1 MKPMLGFLT
10 PQAKDSADPLLSA
23 KTAGAWLRELP
34 ALDVVG
40 RQQHVIRALDKM
52 RKSQAVVDLAR
63 VGAIQFVD
71 AALGAD
77 RRQLIKQYIENA
89 ESSPKLAD
97 RIWQALW
104 EMSQGFTL
112 AYHGALEQALQQAT
126 NARWKPML
134 PLLFVR
140 LLHFHGTDAKLRV
153 FKYERW
159 IPAKW
164 MELHQLY
171 LRACEMSC
179 DRQSVALPA
188 AGAGAQPWTVEQ
200 EYLYVLLV
208 HQLNTGNL
216 GPAEI
221 DWASSQLRAWSRRL
235 TLDQIPKSLEGFF
248 VDLAG
253 RGGLV
258 RRNGNDRGSMLR
270 YVDTTPLSDALERA
284 VAALRDAEA
293 TDQGPV
299 AAINQQRLTVLRK
312 IHPSLSPT
320 TVADLRRDQ
329 RTTVAV
335 SARVRIGVSRIC
347 QDLASKSGDGSAP
360 EVGGTTEQ
368 IEVFPVAGAPRAKR
382 KPLVE
387 DDSLA
392 ASLSSWTDPM
402 WEVKDRSVAG
412 LRIAATGGIGQS
424 LSLGALVAVR
434 QSDGDSWL
442 LGVVRRL
449 NKVSSEEVE
458 AGVNI
463 IAERMVA
470 VTLAAKR
477 KPTEEM
483 SYVVDGLDLSTMG
496 ERFEGLYLPPPSRP
510 DKPLAMKTL
519 IIPTSEYAEGRNVIL
534 TTSNSVYTVA
544 LRHLVEQRPD
554 WSWATIQI
562 VEKRAREG

>member
-1 MKPMLGFLT
+1 MKAMLGFLT
-10 PQAKDSADPLLSA
+10 PQAKDSADPLASA
-23 KTAGAWLRELP
+23 KSAAAWLRELP
-34 ALDVVG
+34 ALDVIG

-52 RKSQAVVDLAR
+52 RKSQAAIDLAR

-89 ESSPKLAD
+89 ENSPKLAD

-104 EMSQGFTL
+104 EMSQAFTL
-112 AYHGALEQALQQAT
+112 AYHAALEQALNQSG
-126 NARWKPML
+126 NSRWKPVL

-159 IPAKW
+159 IPQKW

-171 LRACEMSC
+171 LRACEMAC
-179 DRQSVALPA
+179 DRAAVALPA
-188 AGAGAQPWTVEQ
+188 AGPGAQPWSVEQ
-200 EYLYVLLV
+200 EYVYVLLV

-221 DWASSQLRAWSRRL
+221 DWASSQLRGWSRKL

-253 RGGLV
+253 RNGLV

-270 YVDTTPLSDALERA
+270 YVDTTPLCDALERA
-284 VAALRDAEA
+284 VEALRDSEA
-293 TDQGPV
+293 TDQGPI
-299 AAINQQRLTVLRK
+299 AAINQQRHAVLRK

-320 TVADLRRDQ
+320 TVADLRRDE
-329 RTTVAV
+329 RKAVAV
-335 SARVRIGVSRIC
+335 SARVRIGLSRIC
-347 QDLASKSGDGSAP
+347 QDLAAKTGDSPMPESSGS
-360 EVGGTTEQ
+360 TEQ

-434 QSDGDSWL
+434 QSDVDSWL

-449 NKVSSEEVE
+449 NKISSEEVE

-483 SYVVDGLDLSTMG
+483 NYVVDGLDLSTMG

-519 IIPTSEYAEGRNVIL
+519 IIPNSEYAEGRNVIL

-544 LRHLVEQRPD
+544 LRYLVEQRPD

-562 VEKRAREG
+562 VEKRAREN